1 MQGPKQRRGR
11 RVKWIVGAVVAVPL
25 GAVVAAYLVFFTPDS
40 PPELR
45 LSSGAPEPAYAVP
58 VGEWSVGAGSVAGY
72 RVREKLLSLPAP
84 NDAVG
89 RTSAITGGFR
99 LTGDGGALQ
108 VERGMRIDVDVSTL
122 KSDEDRRD
130 DHMHTMAIES
140 AQFPMATFVTTS
152 ELVLPAAAGQA
163 ATAVQGDLTLHGV
176 TRSVS
181 VPVQAQHAA
190 GRIEVV
196 GSLSFTWDQ
205 FDMKRP
211 NLSYVTVESDPTLE
225 FQLFFD
231 HGPVAATG
239 ADQSASAA

>member
-1 MQGPKQRRGR
+1 MEGSTNRRGR
-11 RVKWIVGAVVAVPL
+11 RVKWIVGGVVAVPL
-25 GAVVAAYLVFFTPDS
+25 AAVVAAYLVFFTPDS

-45 LSSGAPEPAYAVP
+45 LSSRAPEPAYAVP
-58 VGEWSVGAGSVAGY
+58 TGVWAVGPGSVAGY

-89 RTSAITGGFR
+89 RTSSITGGFR
-99 LTGDGGALQ
+99 LTGDGSALR
-108 VERGMRIDVDVSTL
+108 VERGMRIDVDLSTL

-140 AQFPMATFVTTS
+140 AQFPTATFVTTS
-152 ELVLPAAAGQA
+152 DLVLPAAAGQA
-163 ATAVQGDLTLHGV
+163 DTTVQGDLTLHGV

-190 GRIEVV
+190 SRIEVV

-239 ADQSASAA
+239 ADQSASVE

>member
-1 MQGPKQRRGR
+1 MEGLAHQRRR
-11 RVKWIVGAVVAVPL
+11 RVRLLAGAAVAVPVA
-25 GAVVAAYLVFFTPDS
+25 AVAAAYLLFFTPDS

-45 LSSGAPEPAYAVP
+45 LSATVAQPTYAVP
-58 VGEWSVGAGSVAGY
+58 TGAWSVGQGSVAGY

-89 RTSAITGGFR
+89 RTSSIRGDFRLAGDGTGGGLR
-99 LTGDGGALQ
+99 

-130 DHMHTMAIES
+130 DHMRTMAIETG
-140 AQFPMATFVTTS
+140 QFPTATFVSTAD
-152 ELVLPAAAGQA
+152 LVLPPAGQA
-163 ATAVQGDLTLHGV
+163 ATAVEGDLTLHGV
-176 TRSVS
+176 TRAVS
-181 VPVQAQHAA
+181 IPVQAQHAS

-196 GSLSFTWDQ
+196 GSLSFSWDD
-205 FDMKRP
+205 FGMKRP

-231 HGPVAATG
+231 HGDPAAPSMI
-239 ADQSASAA
+239 AP

>member
-1 MQGPKQRRGR
+1 MEGSTNRRGR
-11 RVKWIVGAVVAVPL
+11 RVTWIVGGGVAVPL
-25 GAVVAAYLVFFTPDS
+25 AAVAAAYLVFFTPDS

-45 LSSGAPEPAYAVP
+45 LSSRAPEPAYAVP
-58 VGEWSVGAGSVAGY
+58 TGIWSVGPGSVAGY
-72 RVREKLLSLPAP
+72 RVRERLLSLPAP

-89 RTSAITGGFR
+89 RTSAIAGGFR
-99 LTGDGGALQ
+99 LIGDGAALR

-140 AQFPMATFVTTS
+140 AQFPTATFVTTS
-152 ELVLPAAAGQA
+152 DLVLPAAAGEA
-163 ATAVQGDLTLHGV
+163 ATTVEGDLTLHGV
-176 TRSVS
+176 TRPVS
-181 VPVQAQHAA
+181 VPVQAQHAG

-231 HGPVAATG
+231 HGPAAPAG
-239 ADQSASAA
+239 VDQSASAA